1 VLRPLL
7 ISLSVAAIVYLL
19 FIVALVLA
27 GRRTAA
33 REVATLLPN
42 LALLFKDLLR
52 DARVPRSSK
61 ALLLVG
67 IAWIASP
74 IDLIPEF
81 IPFLGPLDDA
91 VVTALILRRLIK
103 TAGPQVVEE
112 HWRGDPAT
120 INRLLGRPR
129 TRFPAPPPSAG
140 AASDS

>member
-1 VLRPLL
+1 MIRPLL
-7 ISLSVAAIVYLL
+7 ISLGVVAILYVLA
-19 FIVALVLA
+19 IVALVLA

-33 REVATLLPN
+33 REMAALLPN
-42 LALLFKDLLR
+42 LALLFKDLIR
-52 DARVPRSSK
+52 DPRVPRSSK

-91 VVTALILRRLIK
+91 VVTALILRRLVK

-112 HWRGDPAT
+112 HWRGDQAT
-120 INRLLGRPR
+120 ITRLLGRR
-129 TRFPAPPPSAG
+129 GARPPGQDTP
-140 AASDS
+140 